1 LRSELDNLRSAV
13 RWGLDSPDHS
23 DGELALRIIAGL
35 AVQQGYD
42 PSLGIG
48 EWATW
53 AVERAASTTPGR
65 RYVVLATAAYHFA
78 VKGEYERAGALAYEA
93 MRDGIVDDA
102 PWPFVAV
109 TTLGYVDLN
118 QGRGSDTLARNEAV
132 LERFGDRIPPID
144 AVTLHAHAAGAANL
158 IGDRERARLH
168 AELARE
174 SGRRAGSPSSLA
186 SGHFAYGV
194 SIIPDD
200 PALARSALE
209 EAFRWIEAGG
219 SPVVYGHA
227 LVALAPL
234 RAEAGEVVAALR
246 ALRDGLAYAADTGN
260 ASLSDNAG
268 TTTLTILVRLGE
280 PELGVSLLP
289 QNWKRLAEGRGLG
302 FNAAWLDAF
311 EAARQ
316 ALGDETFERAL
327 ARAEAVD
334 RHEKVEQTLLTL
346 DRLIAERGDG

>member
-1 LRSELDNLRSAV
+1 
-13 RWGLDSPDHS
+13 
-23 DGELALRIIAGL
+23 
-35 AVQQGYD
+35 
-42 PSLGIG
+42 
-48 EWATW
+48 
-53 AVERAASTTPGR
+53 
-65 RYVVLATAAYHFA
+65 
-78 VKGEYERAGALAYEA
+78 
-93 MRDGIVDDA
+93 
-102 PWPFVAV
+102 
-109 TTLGYVDLN
+109 
-118 QGRGSDTLARNEAV
+118 
-132 LERFGDRIPPID
+132 
-144 AVTLHAHAAGAANL
+144 
-158 IGDRERARLH
+158 
-168 AELARE
+168 
-174 SGRRAGSPSSLA
+174 LA

-194 SIIPDD
+194 SIISDD

-227 LVALAPL
+227 LVVLAPL

-302 FNAAWLDAF
+302 FNAAWFEAF

-316 ALGDETFERAL
+316 TLGDETFERAL
-327 ARAEAVD
+327 ARAEAID
-334 RHEKVEQTLLTL
+334 RQEKVEQTLRAL
-346 DRLIAERGDG
+346 DRLIAERSDG